1 MHLSSADRRNFAKNH
16 TVPKISIPIKKETSL
31 FNDYARNMTETAEA
45 VQSAVQEMV
54 QDDFLELAE
63 RRVTNLESNCLVARN
78 VIAEQV
84 GKLTRVTQ
92 EQRAVNNAIKETR
105 DNLCYVQSQLRAPTT
120 CKIMQTVTEI
130 GTTFNHYVT
139 HEKNYQ
145 SETAHMPSLDRP
157 RPPAFRPPNRKED
170 FTFSDLKNNPPPYK
184 RPT

>member
-16 TVPKISIPIKKETSL
+16 TLPKINIPIKKETDL

-45 VQSAVQEMV
+45 VQNAVQEMV
-54 QDDFLELAE
+54 QDNSLEFAE
-63 RRVTNLESNCLVARN
+63 RRVANLESNCLVARN
-78 VIAEQV
+78 VIAEQL
-84 GKLTRVTQ
+84 GKLTKTTQ
-92 EQRAVNNAIKETR
+92 EQLAVNSATKEAR
-105 DNLCYVQSQLRAPTT
+105 ENLFHVQSQLRAPTT

-145 SETAHMPSLDRP
+145 SETAHMSSLDRP